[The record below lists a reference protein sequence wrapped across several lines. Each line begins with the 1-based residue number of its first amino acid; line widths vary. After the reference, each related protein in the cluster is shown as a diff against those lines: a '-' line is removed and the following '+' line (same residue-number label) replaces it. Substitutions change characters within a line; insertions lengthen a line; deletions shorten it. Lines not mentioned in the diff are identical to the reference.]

1 MTAVSPLEFAKR
13 LDTLITDWIEPSD
26 AREAL
31 AVEIYAD
38 GSVCFCL
45 TNQRKRW
52 PKYQTE
58 IRERI
63 KKEFH

>member
-1 MTAVSPLEFAKR
+1 MTAVSPLEFANR
-13 LDTLITDWIEPSD
+13 LDTLITDWIDVSD
-26 AREAL
+26 ARQAF

-38 GSVCFCL
+38 GSVCFRFA
-45 TNQRKRW
+45 NGRKKW